1 MRRPFFCPL
10 GIRRPYSS
18 RPPSSP
24 PGPAGMGSGAL
35 QARAV
40 AALERERP
48 EPIGPLAFP
57 MSRAAS
63 RGP

>member
-1 MRRPFFCPL
+1 
-10 GIRRPYSS
+10 
-18 RPPSSP
+18 
-24 PGPAGMGSGAL
+24 
-35 QARAV
+35 V
-40 AALERERP
+40 AAFELERP